1 MKRKAAMR
9 LRVVFLLSWFLAASS
24 LSRGHS
30 PDPTQ
35 ARLAVVAHLAA
46 MTQRDFTALSSE
58 AEAGD
63 REAQFWL
70 GSIYEQGRLV
80 PKNPEQAEIWFL
92 KSAEKGYAPAE
103 CTVGL
108 MYWYLDSEAAKAAMW
123 LQRAAQKGDSEA
135 QFWLGAAYE
144 QGSLGTINYREA
156 LNWLEKSAKQGHPE
170 AQASLGQMYE
180 DGEGVK
186 QNYAMAAK
194 WYRKAAEHVPNFGGA
209 GQGRNN
215 LGLLYLQGL
224 GVPKDYVQAYFWFT
238 LANGEPSFSAS
249 HAKAHMTQAEIAKA
263 ERMANDWKTRHSQ
276 Q

>member
-1 MKRKAAMR
+1 MR
-9 LRVVFLLSWFLAASS
+9 LRVKLPAILLLLFTVSHLTA
-24 LSRGHS
+24 G
-30 PDPTQ
+30 PDPTR
-35 ARLAVVAHLAA
+35 ARLANMARLTTF
-46 MTQRDFTALSSE
+46 TQRDFITLSSK
-58 AEAGD
+58 AESGD
-63 REAQFWL
+63 RETQFWV
-70 GSIYEQGRLV
+70 GSIYEQGKLV
-80 PKNPEQAEIWFL
+80 PKDYKQAEIWLL
-92 KSAEKGYAPAE
+92 KSAEKDYPPAE
-103 CTVGL
+103 CTLGL

-135 QFWLGAAYE
+135 QFWLGNAYE
-144 QGSLGTINYREA
+144 QGLLGTINYREA

-194 WYRKAAEHVPNFGGA
+194 WYRKAAEHVPNLGGA

-224 GVPKDYVQAYFWFT
+224 GVAKDYVRAYFWFT
-238 LANGEPSFSAS
+238 LANGEPNFSAS
-249 HAKAHMTQAEIAKA
+249 YAKAHMTQAEITNA
-263 ERMANDWKTRHSQ
+263 ERMANDWKSHHSQ